1 MAGLC
6 YLINSM
12 AECWETKALVS
23 TLSSSFFPSFLAL
36 LIPWDVSIDTSVG
49 AGCGGDCL
57 AVCSGMRMVMVCF
70 IPDLDQAL
78 QGRCGWRNRDAS
90 LLLGLF
96 PAAAVSKLCR
106 CPSASFGE
114 SLSVLTHLGM
124 EEAEL
129 ATDACCKKGFA
140 CSMLQRQHQSIG
152 IVAPVIGRASALG

>member
-1 MAGLC
+1 
-6 YLINSM
+6 M
-12 AECWETKALVS
+12 AERWETKALVS

-78 QGRCGWRNRDAS
+78 QGRRGWRNRDAS

-106 CPSASFGE
+106 VPFCLLWGKPVCVDPFGHGASRTGHRC
-114 SLSVLTHLGM
+114 L
-124 EEAEL
+124 
-129 ATDACCKKGFA
+129 
-140 CSMLQRQHQSIG
+140 LQERLCLFH
-152 IVAPVIGRASALG
+152 APKAAPIYWDCGTSRWQGQCTWLRG